1 MPVHDVIIASTIS
14 RMLPAVIFQLRPEP
28 YQPLSIPPFGGAT
41 LLQGAQNSVP
51 SPLSPTAKSSIPEL
65 KYEALEISEV
75 RRPFERKVLM
85 YYRYFG
91 PLSKQFYITTAVAG
105 PFESKVAYYTLQLLL
120 CPFESKVLYTL
131 QLQRGARG
139 SAR

>member
-1 MPVHDVIIASTIS
+1 
-14 RMLPAVIFQLRPEP
+14 
-28 YQPLSIPPFGGAT
+28 
-41 LLQGAQNSVP
+41 
-51 SPLSPTAKSSIPEL
+51 L